1 MRSSAH
7 DGSLEAR
14 RDALR
19 RALATVGDFRQGSLT
34 PRYIKCGKAN
44 CHCAH
49 EGAQGHGP
57 YWSLTR
63 EVNGKTRTRTVPGTA
78 LERVREQIAEYHRFR
93 SLVRDMVE
101 VNCQL
106 CDAQIDEDRQAG
118 QGRKN
123 FAAMLTAEI
132 AAEVEHLAG
141 AGPEV
146 GLDFEAVETAVRRT
160 ALQLMGQALARALNV
175 DHGDDHSPRLFCTC
189 GHTAGCTTR
198 RSGSEGCASQPAS
211 SKGADL
217 RLTFRINELEKI
229 SGVYMTLCQ
238 QCVTEWPDV

>member
-1 MRSSAH
+1 MLSSAH

-63 EVNGKTRTRTVPGTA
+63 EVNGKTRTRTVPRTA

-118 QGRKN
+118 QGRKK
-123 FAAMLTAEI
+123 TS
-132 AAEVEHLAG
+132 
-141 AGPEV
+141 PPRS
-146 GLDFEAVETAVRRT
+146 RRK
-160 ALQLMGQALARALNV
+160 
-175 DHGDDHSPRLFCTC
+175 SPP
-189 GHTAGCTTR
+189 
-198 RSGSEGCASQPAS
+198 RSNA
-211 SKGADL
+211 
-217 RLTFRINELEKI
+217 
-229 SGVYMTLCQ
+229 
-238 QCVTEWPDV
+238 